1 MSLLDTVELQ
11 GIRSIG
17 VGPQNAN
24 VIEFLS
30 PLTIICGPNG
40 AGKTTII
47 EALKYVTTGE
57 LPKGSFQTFIHD
69 MRLADRSRVDASVKL
84 KFKDIRGRSCVVTR
98 RIMQSK
104 GAKGKITNKSE
115 ESTIA
120 IEKEPGEWKSLSSK
134 VVDCRK
140 E

>member
-11 GIRSIG
+11 GIRSVG

-69 MRLADRSRVDASVKL
+69 MRVGSPRH
-84 KFKDIRGRSCVVTR
+84 FVVFSHF
-98 RIMQSK
+98 I
-104 GAKGKITNKSE
+104 
-115 ESTIA
+115 
-120 IEKEPGEWKSLSSK
+120 LFFFFLF
-134 VVDCRK
+134 
-140 E
+140 

>member
-11 GIRSIG
+11 GIRSVG
-17 VGPQNAN
+17 VGPENAS

-47 EALKYVTTGE
+47 EALKYATTGE

-69 MRLADRSRVDASVKL
+69 IRVGLLHLRLQACIFSFFLRQYIR
-84 KFKDIRGRSCVVTR
+84 FKC
-98 RIMQSK
+98 
-104 GAKGKITNKSE
+104 GA
-115 ESTIA
+115 
-120 IEKEPGEWKSLSSK
+120 
-134 VVDCRK
+134 
-140 E
+140 